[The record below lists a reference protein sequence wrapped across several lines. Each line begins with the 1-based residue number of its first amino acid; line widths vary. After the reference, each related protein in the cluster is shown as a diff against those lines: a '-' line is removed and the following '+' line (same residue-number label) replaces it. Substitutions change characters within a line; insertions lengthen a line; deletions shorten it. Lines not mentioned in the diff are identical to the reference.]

1 MNELGFKESVD
12 KLESILLNVIYLKPE
27 ERLVAPNIEHL
38 SDIKAALNCIFVD
51 STCQSVLYTL
61 NTDKPFFGIR
71 VNPVMSAQDAVT
83 ILTTDEKIKFS
94 KYSVELDSKLF
105 EIEMEAAEITAMII
119 HEVAAM
125 IDSYEVVDQV
135 RALIDLYLLSEDDII
150 SIRDSIN
157 YSQLIIFALKD
168 TLFKVS
174 SAMFKEDPED
184 LTNNQM
190 IKEAELED
198 ALISAQ
204 QKILSSSYGVGESVR
219 TPKTII
225 LRWMFMVYKDM
236 SHNSEIIKYYLNDEK
251 DFTASKLDI
260 AEIDK
265 TLEAISRIGA
275 QSFTESVRIDKL
287 LESKAM
293 YSVSEISLF
302 KSLKSNGLKGIE
314 DALYEYAIRIKN
326 CETEE
331 DAMYILRGINT
342 RLGILE
348 DYINNT
354 PDMSESEKKHW
365 TMVVMQYRKLR
376 EDLAKKK
383 IWNKSQYGLFFDY
396 SALDKLDEEE

>member
-38 SDIKAALNCIFVD
+38 SDIKATLNCIFTD

-365 TMVVMQYRKLR
+365 TMVAMQYRKLR

>member
-38 SDIKAALNCIFVD
+38 SDIKAALNCIFAD
-51 STCQSVLYTL
+51 CTCQSVLYSL

-105 EIEMEAAEITAMII
+105 EIEMDAAEITAMII

-184 LTNNQM
+184 LTSNQM

-354 PDMSESEKKHW
+354 PDMSDSERKHW
-365 TMVVMQYRKLR
+365 TMVAMQYRKLR

>member
-38 SDIKAALNCIFVD
+38 SDIKAALNCIFAD

-184 LTNNQM
+184 LTSNQM

-260 AEIDK
+260 VEIDK

-275 QSFTESVRIDKL
+275 QSFTESVRIDRL

-365 TMVVMQYRKLR
+365 TMVAMQYRKLR

>member
-38 SDIKAALNCIFVD
+38 SDIKAALNCIFAN

-184 LTNNQM
+184 LTSNQM
-190 IKEAELED
+190 IKEADLED

-265 TLEAISRIGA
+265 TLEAINRIGA

-365 TMVVMQYRKLR
+365 TMVAMQYRKLR